1 MLYQQLEAEWEVVVS
16 LLTNRS
22 SVIQLEGEW
31 LVWTLNQIL
40 TEIAKAR
47 ILILMLQIMLD
58 TFLVIKVEVDL

>member
-31 LVWTLNQIL
+31 LV
-40 TEIAKAR
+40 
-47 ILILMLQIMLD
+47 
-58 TFLVIKVEVDL
+58 